1 MQDNPVLWQQ
11 PLCQVWQCSGRKE
24 VTVADKVIRVDNG
37 VKVRVDKH
45 GQTYWDWG
53 LPKAKPKEKAPK
65 KRGA

>member
-1 MQDNPVLWQQ
+1 
-11 PLCQVWQCSGRKE
+11 VWQCSGRKE